1 MGKEEIEKRAKE
13 VMKILGKDKNFSED
27 FKIELFGNRYV
38 LLSTTY
44 FPYECM
50 KDMEELFGG
59 VGDFVLYRGGK
70 RVGKKL
76 VKEYNEYV
84 KDKLLS
90 IYDVLSAVGWYF
102 GWALGE
108 YIKEGENFRMIL
120 YDSFEAESYLKNEG
134 ESDKPVCHFMRGV
147 LTGIVEEAEGEK
159 YEGKEL
165 KCMAQGYNYCE
176 FLIEKV

>member
-84 KDKLLS
+84 KDKSLS

-108 YIKEGENFRMIL
+108 YIKEGKNFRMIL

-134 ESDKPVCHFMRGV
+134 KSDKPVCHFMRGV